1 MIITH
6 RLCQGDTTFSYAK
19 DKNRRLAFG
28 RETRIVHIL
37 HEDSHCP
44 HLYHGY
50 EEHNDNGFC
59 GNLAKDIFW
68 HHLEKYAI
76 QDETDNEGTGY
87 AEQVN
92 E

>member
-1 MIITH
+1 MVVAH
-6 RLCQGDTTFSYAK
+6 GLCQGDTTFSYS
-19 DKNRRLAFG
+19 KNEDRRLAFG
-28 RETRIVHIL
+28 RETGIVHIL

-76 QDETDNEGTGY
+76 QDETDNEGSGN